1 MGYRNQSGSRRGIGE
16 KFQRSCHE
24 KAKQKPR
31 KKSNLKYVEETT
43 PSAQEI
49 SERTLGSL
57 SKLGSQTFA
66 LSPFSQYYDDWLV
79 NLRQVI
85 SEFESVPGVNV
96 DEIFLKCRAQIFAD
110 VEGELANRRIKET
123 ELEGSARELSENNH
137 LLVETDAL
145 YSTQTR
151 ELATKRNNEI
161 DRLTK
166 NLGSLEK
173 ELDNIGQMKT
183 SFFGFTKKAKAK
195 KQAEATQKITAAKS
209 ELEIA
214 MQNFTVEQEKLHDQY
229 EKKKQSIIDT
239 VRSLEREIENIEVDS
254 STEPRLVA
262 TAALADAV
270 KALVQRKASSNL

>member
-1 MGYRNQSGSRRGIGE
+1 
-16 KFQRSCHE
+16 
-24 KAKQKPR
+24 
-31 KKSNLKYVEETT
+31 
-43 PSAQEI
+43 
-49 SERTLGSL
+49 
-57 SKLGSQTFA
+57 
-66 LSPFSQYYDDWLV
+66 
-79 NLRQVI
+79 
-85 SEFESVPGVNV
+85 
-96 DEIFLKCRAQIFAD
+96 
-110 VEGELANRRIKET
+110 
-123 ELEGSARELSENNH
+123 
-137 LLVETDAL
+137 
-145 YSTQTR
+145 
-151 ELATKRNNEI
+151 
-161 DRLTK
+161 
-166 NLGSLEK
+166 LGSLEK

-262 TAALADAV
+262 TVALADAV